1 LIVRG
6 RAWKF
11 GDDISTDLIIPGKYK
26 FKTLDFKE
34 LAKHAMEGADPEFA
48 SKVRPGDIIV
58 AGKNFGCGSS
68 REHAPLVLK
77 HAGVGAVVA
86 RSFARIFFRNAV
98 NVGLP
103 VAVSKEAYDVVDA
116 GDELEL
122 DLAGGVLKDLTK
134 GVEVRVEPLPGFLL
148 DVMLEGGLVEYYK
161 KHKRFPWE

>member
-1 LIVRG
+1 MIVRG

>member
-103 VAVSKEAYDVVDA
+103 VAVSIEAYDVVDA

-122 DLAGGVLKDLTK
+122 DLASGVLKDLTK